1 MNDSGAI
8 LCQISSFKDMLD
20 QVNEE
25 IEASIQITR
34 EIESEMVK
42 CGEIECALAA
52 RESELMKVTY
62 TLQSEITGLI
72 TVASDS
78 RNSLKVME
86 DVVHCLQMKRDETF
100 KILNNKREGFITSCL
115 DFQKSIN
122 SRENDEVKPMLSE
135 KEFLEHEVHILDKKN
150 NILAN
155 SMSAFVEEIVED
167 IQDSISALQ
176 VEMQSGN
183 IENEKLLKDIAE
195 LKTTLLSTISLSNDD
210 W

>member
-8 LCQISSFKDMLD
+8 LCQISSLKDMLD

-52 RESELMKVTY
+52 RESELMKMGY

-86 DVVHCLQMKRDETF
+86 DGVHCLKMKRDETL
-100 KILNNKREGFITSCL
+100 KRLNNKREGFITSCL

-122 SRENDEVKPMLSE
+122 SRENDELKPLLSE
-135 KEFLEHEVHILDKKN
+135 REFLEHEVHILDKKN
-150 NILAN
+150 NIFA
-155 SMSAFVEEIVED
+155 SSVSAFVEEIVED
-167 IQDSISALQ
+167 IHNSISALH
-176 VEMQSGN
+176 VEIESGS
-183 IENEKLLKDIAE
+183 IENEKLLKDIGE
-195 LKTTLLSTISLSNDD
+195 LKSTLLSTISISNED

>member
-8 LCQISSFKDMLD
+8 LCQISSLKDMLD

-52 RESELMKVTY
+52 RESELMKMGY

-86 DVVHCLQMKRDETF
+86 DGVHCLKKKRDETS
-100 KILNNKREGFITSCL
+100 KRLNNKREGFITSCL

-122 SRENDEVKPMLSE
+122 SRENDELKPLLSE
-135 KEFLEHEVHILDKKN
+135 REFLEHEVHILDKKN
-150 NILAN
+150 NIFA
-155 SMSAFVEEIVED
+155 SSVSAFVEEIVED
-167 IQDSISALQ
+167 IHNSISALH
-176 VEMQSGN
+176 VEIESGS
-183 IENEKLLKDIAE
+183 IENEKLLKDIGE
-195 LKTTLLSTISLSNDD
+195 LKSTLLSTISISNED
-210 W
+210 